1 MLDDSAL
8 SDWLGAGRFHYSL
21 FTDRGTR
28 DRKPRR
34 APAICSHRA
43 LDIELLIIAA
53 VGTALLGWWR
63 YGSLFNPLSFL
74 ALANFGVKE
83 LASYWANS
91 AQSSGRFDE
100 ADLQRTFLICALE
113 AVAIALP
120 FAIRT
125 TMPLRA
131 FGWAMRTLGLTGSPV
146 GLVRF
151 SRARFGL
158 AAAAALATFAGLA
171 VFGGGYT
178 LWLTS
183 PRNAYQFY
191 RNGAGPFFLLT
202 QHLTIFLLAYLLW
215 TARPAAAG
223 ATIVALAFEAVAWF
237 SGCKE
242 QMAAVLI
249 LSVAYYHFRVARVP
263 TAVLAL
269 IGSCS
274 LGALA
279 AVLVVQSG
287 QTEIAIRNDPSLY
300 RLMSYLDFFPNTVFY
315 VSRASEIGPRYGGA
329 MLSTLWEFAPRAL
342 FPNKP
347 YDYGALAIN
356 ALLFPGL
363 AELTFSPALLDWA
376 LWHLDFGAAGVL
388 IAALVEGTVMRGA
401 FEYYLCD
408 PENLYAF
415 ECALQLGLFPIFILA
430 NFPMFLGLL
439 LAQRLALE
447 LRLGQPPAP
456 DLAAETAS

>member
-1 MLDDSAL
+1 V
-8 SDWLGAGRFHYSL
+8 GA
-21 FTDRGTR
+21 
-28 DRKPRR
+28 
-34 APAICSHRA
+34 
-43 LDIELLIIAA
+43 
-53 VGTALLGWWR
+53 ALLGWWR

-74 ALANFGVKE
+74 ALSNFGVKE

-91 AQSSGRFDE
+91 LQSYSRFDQ

-113 AVAIALP
+113 AVAVALP

-125 TMPLRA
+125 AMPVRA
-131 FGWAMRTLGLTGSPV
+131 FGWAMRALGLTASPV

-151 SRARFGL
+151 GRARFAL
-158 AAAAALATFAGLA
+158 AAAAILAAFAALA
-171 VFGGGYT
+171 VIGGGYT
-178 LWLTS
+178 QWLTN

-191 RNGAGPFFLLT
+191 RTGAGPFFLLT
-202 QHLTIFLLAYLLW
+202 QHLTIFALAYLLW

-223 ATIVALAFEAVAWF
+223 TAMAALAFEAVAWF

-242 QMAAVLI
+242 QMAAVLV
-249 LSVAYYHFRVARVP
+249 LSAAYYHFRVARISTP
-263 TAVLAL
+263 LLAL

-279 AVLVVQSG
+279 AVLVVQSAQRG
-287 QTEIAIRNDPSLY
+287 FAIGNDAGLY
-300 RLMSYLDFFPNTVFY
+300 RVMSYLDFFPNTVFY
-315 VSRASEIGPRYGGA
+315 LSRASEIGPRYGGA

-356 ALLFPGL
+356 ELLFPGL
-363 AELTFSPALLDWA
+363 AERTFSPALLDWA
-376 LWHLDFGAAGVL
+376 LWHLDFGVAGVL

-408 PENLYAF
+408 PDNLYAF
-415 ECALQLGLFPIFILA
+415 ECALQLGVFPIFILA
-430 NFPMFLGLL
+430 NPPMFLGLL
-439 LAQRLALE
+439 LVQRLVLE
-447 LRLGQPPAP
+447 LRLGQPPAL
-456 DLAAETAS
+456 DLAAEAAS